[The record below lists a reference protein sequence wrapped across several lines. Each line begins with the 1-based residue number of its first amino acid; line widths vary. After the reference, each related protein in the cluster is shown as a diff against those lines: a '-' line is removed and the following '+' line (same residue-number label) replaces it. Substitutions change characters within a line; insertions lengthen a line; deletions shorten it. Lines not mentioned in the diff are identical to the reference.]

1 MNFSDSPL
9 NCIFE
14 SENFKFP
21 FRTENG
27 LTRSTEMQK
36 IKLKKI
42 LGNLLDMSRK
52 LKMNGMV
59 I

>member
-21 FRTENG
+21 FRTENR
-27 LTRSTEMQK
+27 LTRRTEMQK

-42 LGNLLDMSRK
+42 LGNLLDMLRK

>member
-14 SENFKFP
+14 AENFKFP

-36 IKLKKI
+36 IKLKKM
-42 LGNLLDMSRK
+42 LGNLLDMLRK

>member
-42 LGNLLDMSRK
+42 LGNLLDMLQK

>member
-42 LGNLLDMSRK
+42 LGNLLDMLRK